1 MRRNVFKFKVAVLCL
16 LATVPLIVQYGLG
29 RGDMFWVAAIASI
42 VCMIN
47 VILS

>member
-16 LATVPLIVQYGLG
+16 LAAAPFIVQHGLG
-29 RGDMFWVAAIASI
+29 RGDMFWVAAFASV
-42 VCMIN
+42 VCMVN